1 MKKRI
6 KHITLAIIIL
16 LVILILREQ
25 HYKNLVLKEIDSI
38 RFCYDGTTP
47 EKDIMLLKKS
57 EKKIKKYTDKMYSIR
72 KIDAICLQYDIECAY
87 TDIELYNQELE
98 LDTEALEKLKLQI
111 EELDNIGLHNRI
123 RAHALHEKLRFSA
136 EIMFI
141 SIKKLYR
148 YIDRD
153 K

>member
-1 MKKRI
+1 MKKKI
-6 KHITLAIIIL
+6 KQITLAIIIL
-16 LVILILREQ
+16 LVIFILREQ
-25 HYKNLVLKEIDSI
+25 HYKNLTLKEIDTI

-47 EKDIMLLKKS
+47 EKDIALLKKS

-72 KIDAICLQYDIECAY
+72 EIDATCLLYDIECAY

-98 LDTEALEKLKLQI
+98 LDTEAFEKLKLQV
-111 EELDNIGLHNRI
+111 EELDKIGLHNQI
-123 RAHALHEKLRFSA
+123 RASTLHEKLRFSA

-153 K
+153 S